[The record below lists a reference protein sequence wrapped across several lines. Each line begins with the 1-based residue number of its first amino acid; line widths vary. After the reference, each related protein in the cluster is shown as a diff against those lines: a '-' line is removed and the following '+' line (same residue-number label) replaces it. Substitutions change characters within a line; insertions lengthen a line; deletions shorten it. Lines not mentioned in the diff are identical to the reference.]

1 MKKVKLIVNVKELFE
16 ACNAIIAPDSK
27 VVLEHKGYLETINIL
42 KNIFSSGGLKIES
55 VKYPWFSLF
64 KFNLFSTESKR
75 YTDREKEAIL
85 DIIKNNIYEY
95 YTYNVYK
102 SIGYL
107 HEALKCKDETAI
119 KSQFIDLIND
129 IIRQTPLIYNPEQG
143 VHMQFD
149 RDKAL
154 EDVLLPDRDIDL
166 STREYI
172 LEIDDTKFLNL
183 ESLRDSVIES
193 RDRKMFH
200 YITKNSI
207 EDSMRKLDM
216 DIFKKYS
223 FKKKYYTLDELYTKK
238 YENTNEL
245 LIDYG
250 LKLIHEKYHKIAELI
265 ELVRE
270 IKIIS
275 NNPQDIV
282 EEIYKVFTAEELLL
296 AISIKNNLKKISH
309 EKYIHDYIIDTIEYV
324 ANKTDFL
331 KETEGGPNILRLKAG
346 LSNFYRKYVA
356 RGIDLK
362 EILKKEKTK
371 IYNEIKEKQEILR
384 EKKIEYDQAVEKN
397 NEESVT
403 KLSCSINNLENDL
416 YLLRHDKHR
425 AFLKLLNFNIKLYEL
440 DKLKP
445 IQEEHI
451 LKGIKRFAKA
461 RKIEVDR
468 LKVPKESEVVLEESE
483 ELKER
488 KIIQMQKTVI
498 LIVFL
503 ISLIISIVFISFSR
517 NVAKLS
523 NI

>member
-1 MKKVKLIVNVKELFE
+1 MKKVKLIVNLKKLFE

-27 VVLEHKGYLETINIL
+27 VVLEHEGYLEELSIL
-42 KNIFSSGGLKIES
+42 KNIFSGGGLKIES
-55 VKYPWFSLF
+55 
-64 KFNLFSTESKR
+64 EHC
-75 YTDREKEAIL
+75 TDKEKEAIL
-85 DIIKNNIYEY
+85 DIIKNNIYKY
-95 YTYNVYK
+95 YTYNGYS
-102 SIGYL
+102 SIGCLY
-107 HEALKCKDETAI
+107 EALKSKDEGLI
-119 KSQFIDLIND
+119 KHQFIDLIND
-129 IIRQTPLIYNPEQG
+129 IIRQNPLIYNPEQG

-166 STREYI
+166 STREYT
-172 LEIDDTKFLNL
+172 LEIDDSKFLNL
-183 ESLRDSVIES
+183 ESLRDSVVES
-193 RDRKMFH
+193 RDRKMLD

-207 EDSMRKLDM
+207 EDSMHKLNM

-223 FKKKYYTLDELYTKK
+223 FKKEYYTLDELYTKK

-250 LKLIHEKYHKIAELI
+250 LKLIHEKHYKIAELI
-265 ELVRE
+265 ELIKE

-282 EEIYKVFTAEELLL
+282 EVIYELFTEDELLL
-296 AISIKNNLKKISH
+296 AISIKDNLKEISH
-309 EKYIHDYIIDTIEYV
+309 EKYIHNYIINTIEYV

-346 LSNFYRKYVA
+346 LDNFYRDHVA
-356 RGIDLK
+356 RDEDLK
-362 EILKKEKTK
+362 KLADEENTRLYNKINEKGK
-371 IYNEIKEKQEILR
+371 ILR
-384 EKKIEYDQAVEKN
+384 EKKIEYDQAVRKN
-397 NEESVT
+397 DKESIT
-403 KLSCSINNLENDL
+403 KLSCSINNLENDI
-416 YLLRHDKHR
+416 YLLRYDKRR
-425 AFLKLLNFNIKLYEL
+425 AFLKLLNVNIKLYEL
-440 DKLKP
+440 DELKP

-451 LKGIKRFAKA
+451 LKGIKKFGKA
-461 RKIEVDR
+461 RKIEVDG
-468 LKVPKESEVVLEESE
+468 LEAPQVLEVSKEEEIKEAPQILEVSKESE

-498 LIVFL
+498 LMVFL
-503 ISLIISIVFISFSR
+503 ISLIISIVFISSSR